1 MQLHPSPLIGGEIE
15 QGASF
20 NSSQCQYNKTP
31 SSVSVVT
38 MDLHQ
43 DEVKGA
49 VQKLLELKL
58 EYKRVSGHEYQAGAP
73 PGKVNEAANG
83 AALAPDCVPSDT
95 AAQEAQTDHVDP
107 WNVQTS
113 SAKGIDYDKL
123 IGMASE
129 SQTKA

>member
-1 MQLHPSPLIGGEIE
+1 
-15 QGASF
+15 
-20 NSSQCQYNKTP
+20 
-31 SSVSVVT
+31 

-83 AALAPDCVPSDT
+83 AALAPDCVPSDPV
-95 AAQEAQTDHVDP
+95 AQEAQTDHVDP

-123 IGMASE
+123 IGMASGGGADVWRAHQWFNHRQKLE
-129 SQTKA
+129 KNPQAYKEIALRGAYTGSKSYLL